1 MSRQDVITRIL
12 YSHYLEKLYATAT
25 GRMDKI
31 ISVLILIFGS
41 SIILNGNPFL
51 FGILVVILTGMQTV
65 FQFGRRSGSTRKR
78 AYDYQRLYTNE
89 SKYTDEDLLF
99 HMLEI
104 ESSDN
109 SIWSS
114 LEEIAAV
121 KTEIKLGA
129 SDISALTKLP
139 VKLKLLRLIC
149 G

>member
-25 GRMDKI
+25 GRIDKI
-31 ISVLILIFGS
+31 ISVLILIFSS
-41 SIILNGNPFL
+41 SIIFNGNPFL
-51 FGILVVILTGMQTV
+51 FGVFVVVLTSTQTV
-65 FQFGRRSGSTRKR
+65 CQFGKKSGSTIKR
-78 AYDYQRLYTNE
+78 ANDYQRLYINE
-89 SKYTDEDLLF
+89 SKYTDEDLLS
-99 HMLEI
+99 HMLEM
-104 ESSDN
+104 ESSDD

-139 VKLKLLRLIC
+139 IKLKLLRLIC